1 MKIVQEL
8 ITTLDLQ
15 SHPEGGFFKET
26 YRSSETF
33 EKECLPTKYSGP
45 RNVATSIYFLLTSN
59 SFSAFHRIKQDEIW
73 HFYTGSPLE
82 IHEIDLEG
90 NYSCTRI
97 GTDLQKGERPQYV
110 VPAGHWF
117 GATVLEKDSYSLVGC
132 TVSPGFDFADFELA
146 KRAQLTQKFPQH
158 EHIVNKLTRI

>member
-59 SFSAFHRIKQDEIW
+59 SFR
-73 HFYTGSPLE
+73 HF
-82 IHEIDLEG
+82 I
-90 NYSCTRI
+90 
-97 GTDLQKGERPQYV
+97 
-110 VPAGHWF
+110 
-117 GATVLEKDSYSLVGC
+117 
-132 TVSPGFDFADFELA
+132 VS
-146 KRAQLTQKFPQH
+146 
-158 EHIVNKLTRI
+158 NKMKYGIFIPVAL